1 MLHSIKISGNIL
13 ICKQN
18 ILPVLKWV
26 RGEPLSQDHWME
38 LFRLLQMPRG
48 TTLEKLT
55 FGNILA
61 SSELIIKNAETLK
74 VICGS

>member
-1 MLHSIKISGNIL
+1 MLHSIRISGNIL